1 MAWTFPR
8 WNNIC
13 CIPGGGVA
21 DPFMCLADFDSYV
34 RTFDHMLADYEDPHK
49 WQKKALINIAQAGVF
64 SADRAVKEYAEH
76 IWHINPVTETDGIDG
91 TDEA

>member
-1 MAWTFPR
+1 MEQK
-8 WNNIC
+8 NC
-13 CIPGGGVA
+13 CCGEKHT
-21 DPFMCLADFDSYV
+21 V
-34 RTFDHMLADYEDPHK
+34 RSKE
-49 WQKKALINIAQAGVF
+49 QKKALMNIAQAGVF